1 MATVVYIKERRQ
13 HLSAMIGVMR
23 YCVQDQKTWDD
34 LSQKK
39 LISGINCDGGNAIT
53 EFLATKTAYQKM
65 DGINF
70 YQYVQSFHPREN
82 ITPQQAH
89 EIAKEFASQAW
100 PGHEILVTTHCDAA
114 HIHSHFV
121 INSVGFADGKKLR
134 QDPNTLSKL
143 RTLSDEICHAHG
155 FSVLKPYQKGGQK
168 LSTREYRSA
177 AKRESW
183 KFKLM
188 YHIGEAM
195 KQSTSKEDFLLLMK
209 RNGYGVIWTEDR
221 KHITFLCPNGM
232 KCRGNRLHHSKYEKE
247 NLENELR
254 IRKQITAAYHAGTV
268 GSAESGYGQR
278 PGVCSVPANRLRHPG
293 GMAGGGSGN
302 ASQGREVP
310 TGTVPAHSTLRH
322 PAGHSE
328 NAAATSVD
336 DPKGI
341 GSADEFHSAYAPT
354 GWEREREVFLRLLQ
368 NAVRQSPGNEVHRG
382 GFSIEYPK
390 DCYADSGIF
399 RSPVSAGLHSA
410 AALAQLID
418 GDTEDEEE
426 RRKRIEAEQTGSNVG
441 FVLGLAV
448 GAAMAL
454 TQNESQTEEQTIQ
467 DEQDYNE
474 FVAELEAEE
483 EEYNWHQAM

>member
-23 YCVQDQKTWDD
+23 YCVQDHKIWDD
-34 LSQKK
+34 LSQQK
-39 LISGINCDGGNAIT
+39 LISGINCDGGNSIT
-53 EFLATKTAYQKM
+53 EFLATKTAYGKT

-100 PGHEILVTTHCDAA
+100 PGHEVLVTTHCDAA
-114 HIHSHFV
+114 HIHSHFI
-121 INSVGFADGKKLR
+121 INSVSFEDGKKLR
-134 QDPNTLSKL
+134 QDPNTLKSL
-143 RTLSDEICHAHG
+143 RQISDNICQTHG
-155 FSVLKPYQKGGQK
+155 LSVLKPYKKGGQK
-168 LSTREYRSA
+168 ISTREYRSA
-177 AKRESW
+177 SKRESW

-195 KQSTSKEDFLLLMK
+195 RQSGSREDFLLLMK
-209 RNGYGVIWTEDR
+209 RYGYGVIWTEDR
-221 KHITFLCPNGM
+221 KHITFICPNGM

-254 IRKQITAAYHAGTV
+254 IRKQLTAAYYVGTAD
-268 GSAESGYGQR
+268 SAEPKHSGC
-278 PGVCSVPANRLRHPG
+278 PGVRSIPANRLRNPSG
-293 GMAGGGSGN
+293 VAGGGSGN
-302 ASQGREVP
+302 ASQGRKVP
-310 TGTVPAHSTLRH
+310 AGTVPAHSATSN
-322 PAGHSE
+322 PAGYSE
-328 NAAATSVD
+328 NAAATVSD
-336 DPKGI
+336 NKIGT
-341 GSADEFHSAYAPT
+341 GSADEIYSVHPAT
-354 GWEREREVFLRLLQ
+354 GWEREREVFLRLFQ

-382 GFSIEYPK
+382 KSANQYPK
-390 DCYADSGIF
+390 DRYADSGIF
-399 RSPVSAGLHSA
+399 RDPVGAGLHSA

-418 GDTEDEEE
+418 NDSENEED

-454 TQNESQTEEQTIQ
+454 TQNEPKTEEQTIRE
-467 DEQDYNE
+467 EQDYNE

-483 EEYNWHQAM
+483 EEYNWQQAM

>member
-23 YCVQDQKTWDD
+23 YCVQEHKTWDE
-34 LSQKK
+34 LSQQK

-53 EFLATKTAYQKM
+53 EFLATKTAYGKI

-100 PGHEILVTTHCDAA
+100 PGHEVLVTTHCDAA

-121 INSVGFADGKKLR
+121 INSVDFEDGKKLR
-134 QDPNTLSKL
+134 QDPNTLKSL
-143 RTLSDEICHAHG
+143 RQISDNICHAYG
-155 FSVLKPYQKGGQK
+155 LSVLKPYKKGGQK
-168 LSTREYRSA
+168 ISAREYRSA
-177 AKRESW
+177 SKRESW

-209 RNGYGVIWTEDR
+209 RYSYGVIWTEDR
-221 KHITFLCPNGM
+221 KHITFICPNGM

-254 IRKQITAAYHAGTV
+254 IRKQLTAAYHAGAV
-268 GSAESGYGQR
+268 DPAEPRCSQR
-278 PGVCSVPANRLRHPG
+278 PGVRSIPANRLRNPSRV
-293 GMAGGGSGN
+293 AGGGSGN
-302 ASQGREVP
+302 ASQGRRVP
-310 TGTVPAHSTLRH
+310 TDTVQNDSEPLNKAGSGSGISNAYQASDPAQPGSNR
-322 PAGHSE
+322 E
-328 NAAATSVD
+328 DSVF
-336 DPKGI
+336 PT
-341 GSADEFHSAYAPT
+341 T
-354 GWEREREVFLRLLQ
+354 GWEREREVFLRLFQ
-368 NAVRQSPGNEVHRG
+368 NAVGQSPGNEVHRG
-382 GFSIEYPK
+382 GSANEYPK
-390 DCYADSGIF
+390 DRYADSSIVHT
-399 RSPVSAGLHSA
+399 PVGAGLHSA

-418 GDTEDEEE
+418 GDSEDEEE

-441 FVLGLAV
+441 FVLGLAI
-448 GAAMAL
+448 GAAKAL
-454 TQNESQTEEQTIQ
+454 TQNESKTEEQTIQ

-474 FVAELEAEE
+474 FIAELEAEE
-483 EEYNWHQAM
+483 EYDWQQAM

>member
-13 HLSAMIGVMR
+13 HLSAMISVMR
-23 YCVQDQKTWDD
+23 YCVQDRKTWDD
-34 LSQKK
+34 LSQQK
-39 LISGINCDGGNAIT
+39 LISGINCDGGNSIT
-53 EFLATKTAYQKM
+53 EFLATKTAYGKT

-100 PGHEILVTTHCDAA
+100 PGHEVLVTTHCDAA
-114 HIHSHFV
+114 HIHSHFI
-121 INSVGFADGKKLR
+121 INSVSFENGKKLR
-134 QDPNTLSKL
+134 QDPNTLKSL
-143 RTLSDEICHAHG
+143 RQISDNICHAHG
-155 FSVLKPYQKGGQK
+155 LSVLKPYPKGGQK

-177 AKRESW
+177 SKRESW

-195 KQSTSKEDFLLLMK
+195 KQSTSKEAFLLLMK
-209 RNGYGVIWTEDR
+209 RYGYGVIWTEDR

-254 IRKQITAAYHAGTV
+254 IRKQLTAAYHAGTV
-268 GSAESGYGQR
+268 GSAEPGHGQR
-278 PGVCSVPANRLRHPG
+278 PGVRSVSANRIRHPS

-328 NAAATSVD
+328 NAAATSAD

-341 GSADEFHSAYAPT
+341 GSADEFCSTYAPT

-368 NAVRQSPGNEVHRG
+368 NTVRQSPGNEIHRG
-382 GFSIEYPK
+382 GSASEYPK
-390 DCYADSGIF
+390 DRYADSGLF
-399 RSPVSAGLHSA
+399 CNPVGAGLHSA
-410 AALAQLID
+410 AALAQLIGSD
-418 GDTEDEEE
+418 SEDEEE
-426 RRKRIEAEQTGSNVG
+426 RRKRIAAEENGANIG
-441 FVLGLAV
+441 AVLGV
-448 GAAMAL
+448 VIGAAMAL
-454 TQNESQTEEQTIQ
+454 SQDESETEEQVIQ
-467 DEQDYNE
+467 NEQDYNE

-483 EEYNWHQAM
+483 EYNWQQTM

>member
-23 YCVQDQKTWDD
+23 YCVQDHKTWDD
-34 LSQKK
+34 LSQRK
-39 LISGINCDGGNAIT
+39 LISGINCDGENVIT
-53 EFLATKTAYQKM
+53 EFLATKTAYHKT

-121 INSVGFADGKKLR
+121 INSVGFEDGKKLR
-134 QDPNTLSKL
+134 QDPNTLKSL
-143 RTLSDEICHAHG
+143 RQISDNICHAHG
-155 FSVLKPYQKGGQK
+155 ISVLKPYKKGGQK

-177 AKRESW
+177 SKRESW

-209 RNGYGVIWTEDR
+209 RYGYGVIWTEAR

-254 IRKQITAAYHAGTV
+254 IRKQLTAAYHAGTV
-268 GSAESGYGQR
+268 DPAEPGYDQC
-278 PGVCSVPANRLRHPG
+278 PGVRSVPANRLCHSG
-293 GMAGGGSGN
+293 GMAAGGIGH

-310 TGTVPAHSTLRH
+310 AGTVSAHTAARH

-328 NAAATSVD
+328 NAAATDVD
-336 DPKGI
+336 DPFGT
-341 GSADEFHSAYAPT
+341 GSADEFYSVHPAT
-354 GWEREREVFLRLLQ
+354 GWEREREVFLRLFQ
-368 NAVRQSPGNEVHRG
+368 NAVGQSPGNEVHRG
-382 GFSIEYPK
+382 GPSIEYPK
-390 DCYADSGIF
+390 DRYADSGIF
-399 RSPVSAGLHSA
+399 RTPVAAGLHSA
-410 AALAQLID
+410 AVLAQLID
-418 GDTEDEEE
+418 NDAEDEED
-426 RRKRIEAEQTGSNVG
+426 RRKRIEAEQAGSNVG

-454 TQNESQTEEQTIQ
+454 TQNETRTEEQVIQ
-467 DEQDYNE
+467 YEQDYNE

-483 EEYNWHQAM
+483 EEYNWQQAM